1 MTEVVERIE
10 KLEDFK
16 SEQEALTRVRV
27 KGVPALLGEAKVLES
42 GSKEFW
48 RLKAR
53 VGELVWNHLEP
64 LLAKQ
69 LQGDTLES
77 AKREFLVYLV
87 CTALDGLV
95 GVFLVGGSWANPGG

>member
-1 MTEVVERIE
+1 MSEVVERIE

-27 KGVPALLGEAKVLES
+27 TGVPALLEEAKALES

-64 LLAKQ
+64 LLATQ
-69 LQGDTLES
+69 LKGDTLKG
-77 AKREFLVYLV
+77 AILV
-87 CTALDGLV
+87 CTA
-95 GVFLVGGSWANPGG
+95 GGS